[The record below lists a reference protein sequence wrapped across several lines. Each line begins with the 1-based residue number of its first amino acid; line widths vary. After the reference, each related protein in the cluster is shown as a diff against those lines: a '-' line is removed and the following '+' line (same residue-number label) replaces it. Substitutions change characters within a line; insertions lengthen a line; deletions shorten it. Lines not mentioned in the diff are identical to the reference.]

1 MNQQQSNIFEFSE
14 IKNILD
20 DVVKETDKKQELFTV
35 LFVHLT
41 GIRKI
46 NSGLGYEFGD
56 DAYNI
61 AVSKIAETIP
71 DCDIVGKISS
81 DELLILS
88 KDCNSPSC
96 AIKGSRGAISVLQE
110 DVEFNEVPCALEPVA
125 GISIFPFDGGSG
137 GELIRHASL
146 ASQGARPYEAPY
158 YSFYSAELGR
168 NASEEFEMQQ
178 SVRKAISQKQFEL
191 HYQPKVSAANFLL
204 KGSEALLRWRTEGN
218 DFRLPGEFLST
229 AERGGLMVPLGQYVL
244 NQACQQIKDWIDLGF
259 TDVSVSVNV
268 SPQQFM
274 KPNWFIKV
282 REALEQNKVPS
293 TALTIE
299 ITEDCA
305 LFDKKDA
312 YLQINELRDM
322 GVRISIDDFGTG
334 HSSLAYL
341 SSIPADEVK
350 IDRMFVQSADTN
362 RTNADICKTIVK
374 LAHDLNMNVV
384 AEGIETEDQ
393 AMWFR
398 EIGVDTLQGFHFS
411 KAIEP
416 DVLQP
421 WLKTGSKPVNNNQI
435 TSAA

>member
-1 MNQQQSNIFEFSE
+1 MDQQYSNIFEFSE

-20 DVVKETDKKQELFTV
+20 EVVKETDNNQELFTV
-35 LFVHLT
+35 LFIHLT

-61 AVSKIAETIP
+61 AVSKIAESIP

-96 AIKGSRGAISVLQE
+96 AIKGSTGAISVLQE
-110 DVEFNEVPCALEPVA
+110 DIEFNEIPCALDPVA
-125 GISIFPFDGGSG
+125 GISIFPFDGSTG

-146 ASQGARPYEAPY
+146 ASQSARPYETPY

-168 NASEEFEMQQ
+168 NASDEFEMQQ

-191 HYQPKVSAANFLL
+191 HYQPKVSASNFLL
-204 KGSEALLRWRTEGN
+204 KGSEALLRWRVDEN
-218 DFRLPGEFLST
+218 DFRMPGEFLGV
-229 AERGGLMVPLGQYVL
+229 AENGGLMVPLGQFVL
-244 NQACQQIKDWIDLGF
+244 NQACKQIKDWIDLGYG
-259 TDVSVSVNV
+259 DVSVSVNV

-299 ITEDCA
+299 ITENCA
-305 LFDKKDA
+305 LTDKKDA
-312 YLQINELRDM
+312 YSQIKELRDM
-322 GVRISIDDFGTG
+322 GVKISIDDFGTG

-362 RTNADICKTIVK
+362 QTNADICKTIVK
-374 LAHDLNMNVV
+374 LAHDLNMKVV
-384 AEGIETEDQ
+384 AEGIESEDQ

-398 EIGVDTLQGFHFS
+398 EIGADILQGFHFS

-416 DVLQP
+416 TVLQP
-421 WLKTGSKPVNNNQI
+421 WLQTGSKPVNCNTI